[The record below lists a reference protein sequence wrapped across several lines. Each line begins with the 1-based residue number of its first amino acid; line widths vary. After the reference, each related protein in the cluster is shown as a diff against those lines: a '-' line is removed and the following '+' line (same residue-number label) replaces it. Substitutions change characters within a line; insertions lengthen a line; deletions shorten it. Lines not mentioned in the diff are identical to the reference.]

1 MNKTNKSPLK
11 RSCFQ
16 SEYSRERVGTRL
28 TPSPCD
34 TPTQL
39 VASKIASTLVNSQQ
53 KKKENAVMNNG
64 ASTPIGIGKDN
75 GLVNNEFQISDQ
87 NIDKSSD
94 FA

>member
-1 MNKTNKSPLK
+1 
-11 RSCFQ
+11 
-16 SEYSRERVGTRL
+16 
-28 TPSPCD
+28 
-34 TPTQL
+34 
-39 VASKIASTLVNSQQ
+39 
-53 KKKENAVMNNG
+53 MNNG